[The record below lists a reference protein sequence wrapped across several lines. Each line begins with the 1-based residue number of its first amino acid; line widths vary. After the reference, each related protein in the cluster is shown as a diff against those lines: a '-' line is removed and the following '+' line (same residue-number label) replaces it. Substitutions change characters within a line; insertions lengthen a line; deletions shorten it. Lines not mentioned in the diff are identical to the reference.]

1 MAQSVQFVFRLLIHC
16 NRYTGLTTQGE
27 EVEMKT
33 TLLKRITL
41 ITTIVSLAMS
51 AASSHAAGLLKPVGA
66 SDSAVRIKS
75 HHVTVTINNG
85 YARTEV
91 DQVFENTSDKD
102 LDAVYSFPLPKQA
115 SLSELSLWIDGN
127 EVIGEVLEKEKARKI
142 HEEQKSKGN
151 DTALA
156 EKDDFKTF
164 DVSVSPVRAHDETRV
179 RLVYYQPLEIDLGIG
194 RYLYPM
200 AEGGV
205 DEERIA
211 FWEVDNKVSG
221 SFKFDLTLKSAFPVK
236 DVRLPHYDTVATI
249 KKVSSSADGEQEG
262 ASGSDVYTASIASSE
277 GATLSDDI
285 VFYYR
290 LDENVPARVE
300 LIPYK
305 PDAASPGTF
314 MAVVTPG
321 ASLKRIA
328 EGTDWIFVLDVSGSM
343 QGGKINTLCKG
354 VCKVIGKLT
363 PNDRFRVITFN
374 NNARDITGG
383 YVVASPDNVQKYL
396 EVVGNIQAGGGTALF
411 AGLNE
416 AYKDLD
422 DDRTTGIILVTDGV
436 CNIGPT
442 QHSDFL
448 NLINQKDI
456 RLFTFVIGNSAN
468 QPLMDRLAKDS
479 GGFAM
484 NISDRDDI
492 VGRLIQAKAKVLHE
506 KLHDV
511 KLRIHGAGVGDIT
524 PKDSSSLY
532 LGQQL
537 IIFGH
542 YDKEDDVK
550 LTLSAKISG
559 EEKSWSCKAHFPTQ
573 DTDNPELERLWA
585 LSRIDEIMQE
595 IREKGE
601 APAKRKQIIALG
613 TEYSLVTDYTSMLV
627 IEEVEMEN
635 KGFQRRNAQRVQRE
649 RQAQKVRAQQPVRN
663 YQTSKNS
670 GGSMWKGKKA
680 PSVGGS
686 GPVGFLLIGLAAWL
700 RKRNRVAGKD
710 C

>member
-1 MAQSVQFVFRLLIHC
+1 
-16 NRYTGLTTQGE
+16 
-27 EVEMKT
+27 MKT
-33 TLLKRITL
+33 TLKNRITL
-41 ITTIVSLAMS
+41 ITVIVSLVMS

-66 SDSAVRIKS
+66 SDSDVRIKN

-91 DQVFENTSDKD
+91 DQVFENTSDRD

-127 EVIGEVLEKEKARKI
+127 EVIGEVLEKEKAREI
-142 HEEQKSKGN
+142 HEEQKSQGK

-164 DVSVSPVRAHDETRV
+164 NVSVSPIRAHNETRI

-194 RYLYPM
+194 RYLYPL

-211 FWEVDNKVSG
+211 FWEVDNKVSS
-221 SFKFDLTLKSAFPVK
+221 SFKFDLTLKSAFPIK
-236 DVRLPHYDTVATI
+236 DVRMPHYDNVAAI
-249 KKVSSSADGEQEG
+249 KKISGSDSSGQENTDAGEQETAAVSQQRSSAG
-262 ASGSDVYTASIASSE
+262 GDVYTVSLASAE

-285 VFYYR
+285 VLYYR
-290 LDENVPARVE
+290 LDETVPARVE

-314 MAVVTPG
+314 MAVITPG

-328 EGTDWIFVLDVSGSM
+328 EGTDWTFVLDVSGSM

-363 PNDRFRVITFN
+363 PNDRFRVVTFN
-374 NNARDITGG
+374 NNAKDITGG
-383 YVVASPDNVQKYL
+383 YVTASPENVQKYL
-396 EVVGNIQAGGGTALF
+396 EVIGNIQSSGGTALF
-411 AGLNE
+411 AGLKE
-416 AYKDLD
+416 AYNKID

-442 QHSDFL
+442 QHSAFL
-448 NLINQKDI
+448 DLLIQKDI

-506 KLHDV
+506 NLHDV
-511 KLRIHGAGVGDIT
+511 KLRIHGAGVSDIT
-524 PKDSSSLY
+524 PADTGNLY

-537 IIFGH
+537 IVFGH

-559 EEKSWSCKAHFPTQ
+559 EDKNWTCKAHFPAQ

-585 LSRIDEIMQE
+585 LSKIDEIMQE

-635 KGFQRRNAQRVQRE
+635 KGFQRRNTQRVQRE
-649 RQAQKVRAQQPVRN
+649 RKAQHVRSQQPVRN
-663 YQTSKNS
+663 YQTSKKS
-670 GGSMWKGKKA
+670 SDSMWKGKKA
-680 PSVGGS
+680 PRIGGS
-686 GPVGFLLIGLAAWL
+686 GPVGFVLVGLAAWL

>member
-1 MAQSVQFVFRLLIHC
+1 
-16 NRYTGLTTQGE
+16 
-27 EVEMKT
+27 MKA
-33 TLLKRITL
+33 KQKNHIVSIT
-41 ITTIVSLAMS
+41 IIVSLMMS
-51 AASSHAAGLLKPVGA
+51 AVSSHAAGLLKPVGA
-66 SDSAVRIKS
+66 ADGAVSIKS
-75 HHVTVTINNG
+75 HHVAVTINNG

-91 DQVFENTSDKD
+91 DQVFENTADHD

-127 EVIGEVLEKEKARKI
+127 EVIGEVLEKEKAREI
-142 HEEQKSKGN
+142 HKEQQSQGK

-164 DVSVSPVRAHDETRV
+164 DVSVSPVRAHNETRV

-236 DVRLPHYDTVATI
+236 DVRVPHYDNVAAV
-249 KKVSSSADGEQEG
+249 KKVHSISEGKQEG
-262 ASGSDVYTASIASSE
+262 AAGGDVYTVSIASAE
-277 GATLSDDI
+277 GAVLSDDI

-290 LDENVPARVE
+290 LDESVPARVE

-314 MAVVTPG
+314 MAVITPG

-328 EGTDWIFVLDVSGSM
+328 EGTDWTFVLDVSGSM
-343 QGGKINTLCKG
+343 QGGKIHTLCKG
-354 VCKVIGKLT
+354 VCKVIGKLS

-374 NNARDITGG
+374 NSARDITGG
-383 YVVASPDNVQKYL
+383 YVNATPENVKKYL
-396 EVVGNIQAGGGTALF
+396 GVVDNIQANGSTALF
-411 AGLNE
+411 AGLKE
-416 AYKDLD
+416 AYDGLD

-436 CNIGPT
+436 CNVGPT
-442 QHSDFL
+442 QHADFL

-506 KLHDV
+506 KLHNV
-511 KLRIHGAGVGDIT
+511 NLRLHGAGVSDMT
-524 PKDSSSLY
+524 PKDSGSLY

-537 IIFGH
+537 IVFGH

-550 LTLSAKISG
+550 LTLSARISG
-559 EEKSWSCKAHFPTQ
+559 EEKSWSCKAHFPAQ

-585 LSRIDEIMQE
+585 LSKIDEIMQE

-601 APAKRKQIIALG
+601 SPARRKQVVALG

-627 IEEVEMEN
+627 IEEAEMEN
-635 KGFQRRNAQRVQRE
+635 KGFLRRNAQRVYRE
-649 RQAQKVRAQQPVRN
+649 RQARQNRAQQPIRN
-663 YQTSKNS
+663 YQVSRNS
-670 GGSMWKGKKA
+670 GSRMYNSPA
-680 PSVGGS
+680 PSIGGS

-700 RKRNRVAGKD
+700 RKQKNVAGKD